1 VVSFFLKDVIYFLSA
16 LFSTFLTKIIFP
28 VELIDNGKMNRIKI
42 GKTVLGE
49 GGFGKVFLGTYVI
62 DVDTGKRV
70 DAAIKEVPA
79 SRMDLEE
86 YQLQSKLSKT
96 PKCNSHIVC
105 MYNMKYDAAR
115 DNYYIVM
122 EYVRGKD
129 LFHDLLATD
138 RHLSNAKLMK
148 IFKQALEGLVF
159 IHESGMAHGDIKLEN
174 LMLDKRSDQVK
185 FIDFGFGC
193 TKNTCSTSRA
203 FHGTRYLSPPEAY
216 RDKPLKKTLA
226 VMQAAD
232 NWALGST
239 FAEILTHHR
248 TIDIHLSGST
258 VSKSTNIRQRVK
270 RYSTEDHP
278 QVMYDIIEGMMNID
292 PKKRLTAKQALNKI
306 LAAE

>member
-1 VVSFFLKDVIYFLSA
+1 
-16 LFSTFLTKIIFP
+16 
-28 VELIDNGKMNRIKI
+28 MNRIKL
-42 GKTVLGE
+42 GKKVLGE
-49 GGFGKVFLGTYVI
+49 GGFGKVYLGTYII
-62 DVDTGKRV
+62 DTDKKTKI

-96 PKCNSHIVC
+96 PKCNQHIVC
-105 MYNMKYDAAR
+105 MYDMKYDSIR

-122 EYVRGKD
+122 EYIRGKD

-138 RHLSNAKLMK
+138 RHLSNKKLLK
-148 IFKQALEGLVF
+148 IFKEALEGLVF

-174 LMLDKRSDQVK
+174 LMLDAQTNQLKY
-185 FIDFGFGC
+185 IDFGFGC

-216 RDKPLKKTLA
+216 RGVPLKKSLS

-232 NWALGST
+232 VWALGST

-248 TIDIHLSGST
+248 TIDMHLSGST
-258 VSKSTNIRQRVK
+258 ISPSTDVRQKIK
-270 RYSTEDHP
+270 RYSTEEHP
-278 QVMYDIIEGMMNID
+278 KAMFDVIVGMMNIN
-292 PKKRLTAKQALNKI
+292 PKKRLSAKEALAT
-306 LAAE
+306 LTSAAAQK